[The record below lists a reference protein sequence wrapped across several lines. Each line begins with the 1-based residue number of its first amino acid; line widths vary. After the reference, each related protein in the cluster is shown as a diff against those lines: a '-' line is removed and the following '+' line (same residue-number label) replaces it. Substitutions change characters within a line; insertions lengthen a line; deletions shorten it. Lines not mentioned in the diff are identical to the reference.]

1 MTYVESI
8 LKVLLVGLALG
19 AGLPAV
25 FALGLVAYSRGTGD
39 DGADGGAVVAPNAA
53 LKYLGVAAFVF
64 VGWVIVTA
72 VLWITRA
79 TIIHHTGID
88 LFPFLPRK

>member
-1 MTYVESI
+1 MTYFESI
-8 LKVLLVGLALG
+8 LKVLVVGLILG

-25 FALGLVAYSRGTGD
+25 FAAGLVAYSNGAGAVH
-39 DGADGGAVVAPNAA
+39 ADGTTVAPNPIV
-53 LKYLGVAAFVF
+53 KYLGIAMFVF

-72 VLWITRA
+72 VFWITRG

-88 LFPFLPRK
+88 LFPFMPKK

>member
-1 MTYVESI
+1 MTYLESI
-8 LKVLLVGLALG
+8 LKVLAIGLVLG

-25 FALGLVAYSRGTGD
+25 FAYGLVAYSNGAGGDATDGT
-39 DGADGGAVVAPNAA
+39 ATAPNPA
-53 LKYLGVAAFVF
+53 LKYLGILLFVF

-72 VLWITRA
+72 IFWITRT

-88 LFPFLPRK
+88 LFPFMPKK